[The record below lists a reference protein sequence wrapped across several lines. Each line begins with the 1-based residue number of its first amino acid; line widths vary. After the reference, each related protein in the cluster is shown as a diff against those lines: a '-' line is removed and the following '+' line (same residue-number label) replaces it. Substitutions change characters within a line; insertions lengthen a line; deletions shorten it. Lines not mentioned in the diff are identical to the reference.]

1 MTIST
6 RLTERFGL
14 VHPVVCAPMAMVA
27 DGRLAA
33 SVSAGGGMGMIGGG
47 YGDASWLE
55 DAFASAGNQPVGCGF
70 ITWALRKQPQ
80 LLDAA
85 LAHRPCAL
93 FLSFDDPVPFIGRAR
108 DAGVPVFCQV
118 QTRRDAAHAIDAGAT
133 VIVAQGI
140 DAGGHSDKRGTMSLV
155 PEIAD
160 LIATRAPA
168 TLLCA
173 AGGIADGRGLA
184 AALMLGADG
193 VVMGSRFW
201 AAREADAHPG
211 LQAVAVTADGDQTLR
226 TTVMDVARDLDWPRR
241 YVARVLRN
249 KFTDQWHGREADLQH
264 NAATERARWRQAF
277 DAGDGTIA
285 SVPVGEAVGLIHAVE
300 PAGEIL
306 ARVSQE
312 AEQALQRGH
321 RLVA

>member
-1 MTIST
+1 MPIVT

-14 VHPVVCAPMAMVA
+14 VHPVICAPMAMVA
-27 DGRLAA
+27 NGRLAA
-33 SVSAGGGMGMIGGG
+33 AVSAGGGLGMIGGG
-47 YGDASWLE
+47 YGDAAWLE
-55 DAFASAGNQPVGCGF
+55 DAFVSAGNQPVGCGF
-70 ITWALRKQPQ
+70 ITWALRKAPH

-85 LAHRPCAL
+85 LQHRPRAL

-108 DAGVPVFCQV
+108 DAGVPVICQV
-118 QTRRDAAHAIDAGAT
+118 QTRRDAAHAIDAGAS
-133 VIVAQGI
+133 VIVAQGV

-160 LIATRAPA
+160 LIAARAPA

-211 LQAVAVTADGDQTLR
+211 LQAAAVTANGDQTLR
-226 TTVMDVARDLDWPRR
+226 TTVMDIARNLDWPQR
-241 YVARVLRN
+241 YVARVLHN
-249 KFTDQWHGREADLQH
+249 SFTEQWHGREADLTR
-264 NAATERARWRQAF
+264 NAETERVRWRQAF
-277 DAGDGTIA
+277 DAGDGSVA
-285 SVPVGEAVGLIHAVE
+285 SVPVGEAVGLIHAIE
-300 PAGEIL
+300 PAAEIL
-306 ARVSQE
+306 ARVTHE
-312 AEQALQRGH
+312 AELALQRGH
-321 RLVA
+321 RMVA